1 MIQNPTE
8 YAGLNKFIWFFGVA
22 EDVQDPLYLGRV
34 RVRCFGWHS
43 DNLSEVPT
51 SALPWAQIMM
61 PATSASV
68 SGIGQSPTGIVQGS
82 WVLGFFLDGTRC
94 QQPMVIGT
102 FHGIPQALSDPNK
115 GFNDPEGQYPRTKDE
130 SDTNRLARTFVEA
143 EMHPSTMY
151 KRAAQTVDV
160 PTAKIYSL
168 EPSAPD
174 KPASE
179 YASHLW
185 SEPDS
190 RNGQSIY
197 PFNKVEESSSGHI
210 REVDDTPGCRRLH
223 EYHAAGTFQEIQND
237 GTKITK
243 IVGDAFK
250 VVVGNNNVM
259 IYGSCNV
266 TINGDARVLVNGDCI
281 EEISGDH
288 HVTVRGSRYTKIAG
302 NDVKQIAGTDTTQVN
317 GDGHYRVSRSATR
330 TIGANETVNVGQDRT
345 SLIGSSDTTFITGK
359 YILTSS
365 DILLVAKTDI
375 NVSAGMKAAL
385 SAGTD
390 LKLRNLSE
398 VITSGNFD
406 ITASGTVGITT
417 PGIVTIVGSLIN
429 LNP

>member
-1 MIQNPTE
+1 MITNPTE

-51 SALPWAQIMM
+51 TSLPWAQIMM

-68 SGIGQSPTGIVQGS
+68 SGIGQSPTGILQGS

-102 FHGIPQALSDPNK
+102 FHGIPQTLPDSSK
-115 GFNDPEGQYPRTKDE
+115 GFNDPEGMYPRTKDE

-143 EMHPSTMY
+143 ETHPSVIY
-151 KRAAQTVDV
+151 KRAARTVDV

-168 EPSAPD
+168 EPSASD
-174 KPASE
+174 KPSSE
-179 YASHLW
+179 YELLTW
-185 SEPDS
+185 SEPDPI
-190 RNGQSIY
+190 NGQTIY

-210 REVDDTPGCRRLH
+210 HEVDDTPGCRRLH
-223 EYHAAGTFQEIQND
+223 DYHAAGTFQEIQND
-237 GTKITK
+237 GTKIIK
-243 IVGDAFK
+243 IVGDSYE
-250 VVVGNNNVM
+250 VVVGNNHVV
-259 IYGSCNV
+259 IHGACNV
-266 TINGDARVLVNGDCI
+266 TIDGDTRLLVNGDCI
-281 EEISGDH
+281 EEVTGDQ

-302 NDVKQIAGTDTTQVN
+302 NDVTQIGGTDTTQVN
-317 GDGHYRVSRSATR
+317 GDGHYRVSRNATR
-330 TIGANETVNVGQDRT
+330 TVGANETLNVGQERT
-345 SLIGSSDTTFITGK
+345 TLIGGADTTFVTGK
-359 YILTSS
+359 VLLTTS
-365 DILLVAKTDI
+365 DYLLVATTDI
-375 NVSAGMKAAL
+375 NISAGMKAAL

-398 VITSGNFD
+398 VVASGNFS
-406 ITASGTVGITT
+406 ITASGTVDITT
-417 PGIVTIVGSLIN
+417 TGIVTVVGSLIN